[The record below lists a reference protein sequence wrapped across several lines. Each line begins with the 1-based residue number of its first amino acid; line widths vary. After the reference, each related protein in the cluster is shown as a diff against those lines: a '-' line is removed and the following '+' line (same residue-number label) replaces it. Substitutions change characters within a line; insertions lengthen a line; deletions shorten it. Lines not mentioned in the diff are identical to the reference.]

1 MAEDLAFMGAVEL
14 GKKIARG
21 TVSSVEATKAM
32 LDRIERLNGF
42 LKCYEAVLAVQAL
55 GRPGARFV
63 PIADELNA
71 ATRMCR
77 KRERVIA
84 AQMPAPI
91 IPIFTFSAIHPAHS
105 NKPCLRSKT
114 VGVGRRDGPRPR
126 CDGKSAKNRY

>member
-14 GKKIARG
+14 GKKITQG

-32 LDRIERLNGF
+32 LDRIERLNGS

-63 PIADELNA
+63 AIADQLNA
-71 ATRMCR
+71 ATRVCR

-84 AQMPAPI
+84 APNAR
-91 IPIFTFSAIHPAHS
+91 SDNS
-105 NKPCLRSKT
+105 GLRLLSLLS
-114 VGVGRRDGPRPR
+114 G
-126 CDGKSAKNRY
+126 SFE